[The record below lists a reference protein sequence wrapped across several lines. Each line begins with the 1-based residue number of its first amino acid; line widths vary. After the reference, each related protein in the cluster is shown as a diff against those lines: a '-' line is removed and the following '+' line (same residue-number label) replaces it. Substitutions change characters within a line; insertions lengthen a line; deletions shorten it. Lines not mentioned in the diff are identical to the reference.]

1 MINYDNNLLTP
12 RALSDFQDLEKEVEA
27 LMSEATGERF
37 YLLGKIDKEHKTAL
51 ELFCLFTQKHMHRY
65 EMRAKEQAL
74 SDYLGIEKS
83 EIRQAVT
90 SGKESL
96 VSDNGFASM
105 YNMLAD
111 SGMRMNTE
119 GWLQSK
125 ELKLNFINR
134 QIDLLIDRKKEI
146 LKKQPKTFA

>member
-1 MINYDNNLLTP
+1 
-12 RALSDFQDLEKEVEA
+12 
-27 LMSEATGERF
+27 
-37 YLLGKIDKEHKTAL
+37 
-51 ELFCLFTQKHMHRY
+51 
-65 EMRAKEQAL
+65 MRAKEQAL

-83 EIRQAVT
+83 EIRQAMT

-134 QIDLLIDRKKEI
+134 QIELLLGRKQEI
-146 LKKQPKTFA
+146 LKKQAKTFA

>member
-37 YLLGKIDKEHKTAL
+37 YLLGKIDREHKTAL
-51 ELFCLFTQKHMHRY
+51 ELFCLFTQRHMHRY

-74 SDYLGIEKS
+74 SDYLGVEKS
-83 EIRQAVT
+83 EIRQAMT

-134 QIDLLIDRKKEI
+134 QIELLLGRKQEI

>member
-37 YLLGKIDKEHKTAL
+37 YLLGKIDREHKTAL
-51 ELFCLFTQKHMHRY
+51 ELFCLFTQRHMHRY

-83 EIRQAVT
+83 EIRQAMT

-134 QIDLLIDRKKEI
+134 QIELLLGRKQEI